1 MTPTA
6 RRRKPP
12 TDRPPV
18 IDLYGRISKE
28 TAGDRRQRQFSSPDA
43 QIEEMV
49 AELDRRGATVG
60 KIFKDTS
67 LSAWDRNVVRPQ
79 WNELMA
85 RAEAGASDG
94 MMFYNVSRFSRKI
107 IEGER
112 LLDIARRGLLVW
124 SIYGDYDLTTQRGRS
139 QFRDDMKDAET
150 ESELI
155 SERTTDGKRRKAQ
168 TGRSNASWRAFGS
181 PGYPVNPPDWRPGD
195 PREMVP
201 AEVVAAERDVLR
213 EIARRLLDGETL
225 DSMTRML
232 LARGFTTVAG
242 HPWTS
247 MALRQALKR
256 PSMAGYNVYDGEII
270 GRLAGEP
277 VLDDETWQRVM
288 AMFDSRKR
296 GRPNSGIYLL
306 SGLIHCGRCGATLY
320 GRPLTGRLYP
330 DGTQRRQYW
339 CRKTPHGIGCGKLT
353 VEQRWAD
360 EVVEAGVLEVLGDP
374 RHTDRLAQRLA
385 TTRGQRAKLK
395 AEVDRLNG
403 DADALAGKVAAWGV
417 DRVDKAMRPIADRL
431 DALQK
436 QLASL
441 DGPESQSAAV
451 ADTVRDWE
459 QGTTVDRR
467 AMVRRAFPRLTLR
480 PASSR
485 GVASLNRDRIDWTG
499 ATLPATN

>member
-1 MTPTA
+1 
-6 RRRKPP
+6 
-12 TDRPPV
+12 V

-49 AELDRRGATVG
+49 AEVERRGALVG
-60 KIFKDTS
+60 KVFKDTS
-67 LSAWDRNVVRPQ
+67 LSAWDRNVVRPD

-85 RAEAGASDG
+85 RAESGASDG
-94 MMFYNVSRFSRKI
+94 MMFFNVSRFSRKI

-124 SIYGDYDLTTQRGRS
+124 TIHGDYDLTTQRGRS

-155 SERTTDGKRRKAQ
+155 SERTTTGKRRKAQ

-181 PGYPVNPPDWRPGD
+181 PGYPVNPPGWRPGD

-201 AEVVAAERDVLR
+201 ADVVVAERDVLR

-256 PSMAGYNVYDGEII
+256 PSIAGYNVYDGEVI

-277 VLDDETWQRVM
+277 VLDDETWQRIM
-288 AMFDSRKR
+288 ALFESRKR

-306 SGLIHCGRCGATLY
+306 SGLMHCGRCGATLY
-320 GRPLTGRLYP
+320 GRPLTGRLYA

-339 CRKTPHGIGCGKLT
+339 CRKTPHGIGCGRLT

-360 EVVEAGVLEVLGDP
+360 AMVGEMVMRHLGDP
-374 RHTDRLAQRLA
+374 RHADRLASRLA
-385 TTRGQRAKLK
+385 ASRGQRAKLN

-417 DRVDKAMRPIADRL
+417 DRVDKAMRPIDERL
-431 DALQK
+431 AVLQK
-436 QLASL
+436 QLATL
-441 DGPESQSAAV
+441 DDPESKGAAA

-459 QGTTVDRR
+459 QGSTVDRR
-467 AMVRRAFPRLTLR
+467 AMVRRAFPKLTLK
-480 PASSR
+480 PATSR
-485 GVASLNRDRIDWTG
+485 GAASLTKDRLDWHG
-499 ATLPATN
+499 ASLPATHP